1 MRAFARVGFLAL
13 ALGAGTARAEEPR
26 DTTDLEGLL
35 ETTVVSAPS
44 KTAESAALAPATS
57 VVLTAEDFKRYGIKS
72 LDEAINFL
80 GRGMVVEK
88 DFQTGEIGA
97 RGVLLT
103 SDFGSHVLLMVD
115 GHVLNEQWSG
125 TAYYDRTTAVPFEL
139 IDHIE
144 LVLGPGSVLYGS
156 NAMLGIVHIV
166 TKRAKD
172 FQGVHVY
179 ADSEASLAAPGS
191 TLRGAAGFGRQFH
204 FGETP
209 AELVFEAEYYT
220 QSGPTFDFGPQD
232 YGPDSVTMD
241 VRDYDVNPADRKYP
255 PGIWGG
261 RGNDAYYMR
270 APSAYLKVRVGDV
283 EFSTRAAVSK
293 RTEPT
298 DSGNFDDPASYQID
312 RWLHGDLKHTL
323 QASALVKLSTRLYAD
338 AYDYNQY
345 WTSNGASDCLAGQNN
360 GCLWRLRGAANSV
373 GLEPQLTLDWLE
385 DGRLVTL
392 VGVDGRYNRIR
403 SDVNYF
409 DNVTGVSP
417 GAIGPDSPT
426 EIDIAAYVQQ
436 TYWATRGLGFN
447 AGARLDIDEL
457 YGSAVLPR
465 AAVVLMP
472 WRGGTVKGIYSEAFR
487 APTAFDIYYA
497 DPTTQIPG
505 GTSLEPERVRSG
517 ELAFEQHFGAQL
529 IELSLY
535 YSKWRE
541 LLLGTPAS
549 DEEIDAAF
557 ARGELEDGIDEAVQ
571 IQNMSRLTSYGM
583 DIGYRGSMAAGRLNY
598 AIGITEAFARREE
611 PDGFRARLAVMPHT
625 FGNARVAYDLGAGL
639 PTLALAGRY
648 VPRRPMSD
656 YPHESGDFADAAVEL
671 RLHVS
676 GPIARSGVSYGVGAT
691 FLSATTGAYSI
702 GSETLPN
709 GEIERM
715 PTDQF
720 RLGASLAYDLPL

>member
-1 MRAFARVGFLAL
+1 MRAVSRVGLLAF
-13 ALGAGTARAEEPR
+13 ALGTSTARAEEPR

-44 KTAESAALAPATS
+44 KTAESASLAPATS
-57 VVLTAEDFKRYGIKS
+57 VVLTAEDFKRYGIRS

-88 DFQTGEIGA
+88 EYQTGEIGA

-125 TAYYDRTTAVPFEL
+125 TAYFDRTTAVPFEL

-179 ADSEASLAAPGS
+179 ADGEASLGAPGR
-191 TLRGAAGFGRQFH
+191 TMRGAAGFGRQFR

-209 AELVFEAEYYT
+209 AELVLEAEYFT

-232 YGPDSVTMD
+232 YGPDAVTGQT
-241 VRDYDVNPADRKYP
+241 RDFDVNPADRKYP

-283 EFSTRAAVSK
+283 ELATRAAVSK
-293 RTEPT
+293 RAEST
-298 DSGNFDDPASYQID
+298 DSGNFDDPDSYQID

-323 QASALVKLSTRLYAD
+323 QASAFVKLSTRLYAD

-345 WTSNGASDCLAGQNN
+345 WTSNGADDCLEGQDN
-360 GCLWRLRGAANSV
+360 GCLWRLRGAASSV

-392 VGVDGRYNRIR
+392 VGLDGRIKRIR
-403 SDVNYF
+403 SDVNYY
-409 DNVTGVSP
+409 DNITGVSP
-417 GAIGPDSPT
+417 GPIGPYSPT
-426 EIDIAAYVQQ
+426 EMGLAAYVQQ

-447 AGARLDIDEL
+447 AGARLDVDER
-457 YGSAVLPR
+457 YGSTALPR

-472 WRGGTVKGIYSEAFR
+472 WHGATVKGIYSEAFR
-487 APTAFDIYYA
+487 APSAFDIYYF

-505 GTSLEPERVRSG
+505 GKSLQPERVRSG
-517 ELAFEQHFGAQL
+517 EAAFEQHLGSQVLEF
-529 IELSLY
+529 SLY
-535 YSKWRE
+535 LSRWRD
-541 LLLGTPAS
+541 LLLGAPAS
-549 DEEIDAAF
+549 DEAMAAAL
-557 ARGELEDGIDEAVQ
+557 ARGELMKGIDEVVQ
-571 IQNMSRLTSYGM
+571 VQNVSSITSYGI
-583 DIGYRGSMAAGRLNY
+583 DLGYRGSMAAGRLNY

-611 PDGFRARLAVMPHT
+611 PDGTRARLAVMPHT
-625 FGNARVAYDLGAGL
+625 FGNARIAYDLAGGL
-639 PTLALAGRY
+639 PTLAVAGRY
-648 VPRRPMSD
+648 VPRRPMND
-656 YPHESGDFADAAVEL
+656 YPHETGEFADAAVEL
-671 RLHVS
+671 RLNVS
-676 GPIARSGVSYGVGAT
+676 GPIARTGLSYGVGAT
-691 FLSATTGAYSI
+691 FLSAKTGAYSV
-702 GSETLPN
+702 GRETLPN
-709 GEIERM
+709 GEIERN
-715 PTDQF
+715 PNDQY